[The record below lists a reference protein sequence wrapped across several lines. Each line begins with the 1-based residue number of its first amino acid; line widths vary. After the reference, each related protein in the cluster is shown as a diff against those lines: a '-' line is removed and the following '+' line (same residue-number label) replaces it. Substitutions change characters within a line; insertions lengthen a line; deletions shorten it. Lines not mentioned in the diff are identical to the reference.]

1 MRRDIRA
8 ELVGKIP
15 EDKIPLVIR
24 SFDVIGSKGKAV
36 AIIEIPD
43 EVLAYKSEIGE
54 ALMRV
59 QSNVKGV
66 LQKASERTGEFRTRK
81 MIVIAGD
88 HDTEVI
94 HKESGCRFKLDPKT
108 VYFSPRES
116 HERERIIADVNA
128 GENILVMFSGIA
140 PIPICIAR
148 FHKDVTCTAVEL
160 NPYAH
165 EYAIENV
172 RLNKVADRVTPILG
186 DVREVCKGMIPFDRV
201 YMPLPKGAYK
211 FLDTATPLVKDGGVL
226 GFYHWAPGDDLW
238 DEAEK
243 LLCDA
248 FGNEGRTVEVIHR
261 VKVSQYNP
269 KYWKVRVDI
278 QVQ

>member
-94 HKESGCRFKLDPKT
+94 HKESGQGK
-108 VYFSPRES
+108 
-116 HERERIIADVNA
+116 I
-128 GENILVMFSGIA
+128 
-140 PIPICIAR
+140 
-148 FHKDVTCTAVEL
+148 
-160 NPYAH
+160 
-165 EYAIENV
+165 
-172 RLNKVADRVTPILG
+172 
-186 DVREVCKGMIPFDRV
+186 
-201 YMPLPKGAYK
+201 
-211 FLDTATPLVKDGGVL
+211 
-226 GFYHWAPGDDLW
+226 
-238 DEAEK
+238 
-243 LLCDA
+243 
-248 FGNEGRTVEVIHR
+248 
-261 VKVSQYNP
+261 
-269 KYWKVRVDI
+269 YW
-278 QVQ
+278 